1 MADSGIVGS
10 AGILT
15 TRVEATVD
23 YEFRRNVIV
32 EGRLGTLVEEF
43 DTLDRQNDTYYAGLR
58 ATYLL
63 NRSVGV
69 TGSYAYETRDSS
81 GTSAIN
87 DYNAHRLILS
97 LVLQY

>member
-1 MADSGIVGS
+1 MTDSGIIGS

-15 TRVEATVD
+15 SRYEATAD

-32 EGRLGTLVEEF
+32 EGRVGLIAEEF
-43 DTLDRQNDTYYAGLR
+43 DTIDRDNDTYYAGLR

-69 TGSYAYETRDSS
+69 TGSYAFETRNSS
-81 GTSAIN
+81 GADAIS
-87 DYNAHRLILS
+87 DYDAHRLIVS

>member
-1 MADSGIVGS
+1 MGS

-15 TRVEATVD
+15 TRLEGTVD

-32 EGRLGTLVEEF
+32 EGRIGAIVEEF
-43 DTLDRQNDTYYAGLR
+43 DTIDRENNTYFTGAR

-69 TGSYAYETRDSS
+69 TGSYSFETRRSS
-81 GTSAIN
+81 GAVAIN
-87 DYNAHRLILS
+87 DYDAHRLILS